1 MGNWLTETM
10 TENTKNPLRNLSFQV
25 GNALEICLHFVGD
38 TLRLTLEAIGFIAER
53 RLRVKL
59 LVRQMSTIGA
69 DSLLLCV
76 LILFFSGMVL
86 GLNVSSGM
94 VKFGAASYVGGL
106 VIISLTRELAPTLVG
121 VLVAARA
128 GSAMAAEIGSM
139 AVSEQ
144 IDALRALAVSPVRYL
159 VVPRVTASFI
169 MMPLLTIIAE
179 VFGALGAYLVS
190 LQSGVSANQFIH
202 SATVFLTQRDLLG
215 GLLKTMVFGV
225 IIAVISCRQGLRTQG
240 GAVGVGKAT
249 TSAVVISIVL
259 ILVAN
264 YFLSTVLVEP
274 IKGLK

>member
-1 MGNWLTETM
+1 MPEQAQGL
-10 TENTKNPLRNLSFQV
+10 LRNLFFQV
-25 GNALEICLHFVGD
+25 GCSLEVALLFIGD
-38 TLRLTLEAIGFIAER
+38 CVRITLESIGFIFEK
-53 RLRVKL
+53 RLRGRL
-59 LVRQMSTIGA
+59 LLQQMAVIGA

-86 GLNVSSGM
+86 GLNISSGM
-94 VKFGAASYVGGL
+94 VKFGAGSYVGGL

-144 IDALRALAVSPVRYL
+144 VDALRALSVSPVRYL
-159 VVPRVTASFI
+159 VVPRVSASLI
-169 MMPLLTIIAE
+169 MMPLLTVIAE
-179 VFGALGAYLVS
+179 VSGALGAYLIA
-190 LQSGVSANQFIH
+190 LQSGVSANQFTH
-202 SATVFLTQRDLLG
+202 SATVFLTQRDLFG
-215 GLLKTMVFGV
+215 GLFKTMVFGV
-225 IIAVISCRQGLRTQG
+225 IIAVVSCRQGLRTQG
-240 GAVGVGKAT
+240 GAVGVGRAT

-274 IKGLK
+274 IGQ

>member
-1 MGNWLTETM
+1 MAERTQSFF
-10 TENTKNPLRNLSFQV
+10 RNLSFQI
-25 GNALEICLHFVGD
+25 GNTIEISLYFVGE
-38 TLRLTLEAIGFIAER
+38 TFRMTLEAIGFLAER
-53 RLRVKL
+53 QLRGRLL
-59 LVRQMSTIGA
+59 IRQMSGIGA

-86 GLNVSSGM
+86 GLNVTSGM
-94 VKFGAASYVGGL
+94 VKFGAGSYVGGL

-159 VVPRVTASFI
+159 VVPRMAASI
-169 MMPLLTIIAE
+169 LMLPLLTVIAE
-179 VFGALGAYLVS
+179 VSGAAGAYLIA

-202 SATVFLTQRDLLG
+202 SATIFLTERDLFG
-215 GLLKTMVFGV
+215 GLLKTAFFGL
-225 IIAVISCRQGLRTQG
+225 IIAIVSCRQGLRTQG

-249 TSAVVISIVL
+249 TSAVVLSIVL
-259 ILVAN
+259 ILIAN

-274 IKGLK
+274 VVAK

>member
-1 MGNWLTETM
+1 MAERTQSFF
-10 TENTKNPLRNLSFQV
+10 RNLSFQV
-25 GNALEICLHFVGD
+25 GLTLEVVLLFVGE
-38 TLRLTLEAIGFIAER
+38 TFHMTLEAIGFLAER
-53 RLRVKL
+53 QLRGRSL
-59 LVRQMSTIGA
+59 LRQMSIIGA

-86 GLNVSSGM
+86 GLNISSGM
-94 VKFGAASYVGGL
+94 VRFGAASYVGGL

-144 IDALRALAVSPVRYL
+144 IDALRAMAVSPIRYL
-159 VVPRVTASFI
+159 VVPRLAASI
-169 MMPLLTIIAE
+169 LMLPLLTIIAE
-179 VFGALGAYLVS
+179 VAGAAGAYLIA

-202 SATVFLTQRDLLG
+202 SATVFLTERDLFG
-215 GLLKTMVFGV
+215 GLFKTAVFGL
-225 IIAVISCRQGLRTQG
+225 IIAVVSCRQGLRTQG

-259 ILVAN
+259 TLIAN

-274 IKGLK
+274 VGQK

>member
-1 MGNWLTETM
+1 MP
-10 TENTKNPLRNLSFQV
+10 ENTHNPFRNLSFQV
-25 GNALEICLHFVGD
+25 GNVLEEGLHFVGD
-38 TLRLTLEAIGFIAER
+38 TFGLTLEAIGFVAER
-53 RLRVKL
+53 RLRAKL
-59 LVRQMSTIGA
+59 LIQQMSVIGA

-86 GLNVSSGM
+86 GLNISSGM
-94 VKFGAASYVGGL
+94 VKFGAGSYVGGL

-159 VVPRVTASFI
+159 VVPRVSASLI
-169 MMPLLTIIAE
+169 MMPLLTVIAE
-179 VFGALGAYLVS
+179 VSGALGAYLVA
-190 LQSGVSANQFIH
+190 LQSGVSANQFTH
-202 SATVFLTQRDLLG
+202 SASVFLTQRDLLG
-215 GLLKTMVFGV
+215 GLFKTMIFGI
-225 IIAVISCRQGLRTQG
+225 IIALVSCRQGLRTQG

-249 TSAVVISIVL
+249 TSAVVISIVFIL
-259 ILVAN
+259 IAN

-274 IKGLK
+274 IKGP